1 MKLITIPL
9 LALTLSAVGVHSD
22 SSRPQITLRSGGV
35 EITQASSSQIEEKM
49 KACREALSE
58 LVHANLTCMNN
69 FDQLAGH
76 LEKAYTQE
84 GTLTSSDIDQ
94 ILSAVSFAAEKH
106 KLQVRKNEEKTPYIS
121 HPIGVA
127 VHLMN
132 LGEVRDAA
140 VIIGALLHDT
150 VEDTET
156 TYSEIESL
164 FGKEVSNYVKEVTD
178 DKSISRDQRKRGQ
191 IISAAKKSVGAAQ
204 IKLADKF
211 YNLTDLFENPP
222 PDWTR
227 ERIDQYYQWA
237 KSVVDRLPASN
248 EHLKD
253 AVQDLIHNYWEK
265 QGNSEKRS

>member
-35 EITQASSSQIEEKM
+35 EITQSSSAQIEEKI
-49 KACREALSE
+49 KACRASLAE
-58 LVHANLTCMNN
+58 LVQSNAMCMNH
-69 FDQLAGH
+69 FDAFANH
-76 LEKAYTQE
+76 LDQAYSQE
-84 GTLTSSDIDQ
+84 GVMTTSDIDQ

-106 KLQVRKNEEKTPYIS
+106 KLQVRKNAEKTPYIS

-127 VHLMN
+127 LHLMDI
-132 LGEVRDAA
+132 GQVRDVS

-150 VEDTET
+150 IEDTET
-156 TYSEIESL
+156 TYSEIETL
-164 FGKEVSNYVKEVTD
+164 FGKDVANYVKEVTD
-178 DKSISRDQRKRGQ
+178 DKSLAREQRKRGQ

-248 EHLKD
+248 QHLKD
-253 AVQDLIHNYWEK
+253 AIQDLIHNYWEK
-265 QGNSEKRS
+265 QGNPEKSS